1 MYVQPIPTISY
12 IILFYFHIYIYI
24 KMLYCFTSPSHHISS
39 SVSHLCREVIGHT
52 RLIQIT
58 SATFG
63 ALLVPFHT
71 VTVLPIEAQA
81 WQRGV
86 RGVRFVVVMVGWDGT
101 TISLH
106 FPGNYWENSRYF
118 RHLYYLCSDYRLL
131 MGRMVDS

>member
-1 MYVQPIPTISY
+1 MFSPFPRSPILSY
-12 IILFYFHIYIYI
+12 SIFIYIYI
-24 KMLYCFTSPSHHISS
+24 KILYCFTSPSHRISS
-39 SVSHLCREVIGHT
+39 SVSHICREVIGHT

-86 RGVRFVVVMVGWDGT
+86 AGSVRRGGGGMGWDED
-101 TISLH
+101 ISEL

-118 RHLYYLCSDYRLL
+118 RHLYYLYSDYRLL